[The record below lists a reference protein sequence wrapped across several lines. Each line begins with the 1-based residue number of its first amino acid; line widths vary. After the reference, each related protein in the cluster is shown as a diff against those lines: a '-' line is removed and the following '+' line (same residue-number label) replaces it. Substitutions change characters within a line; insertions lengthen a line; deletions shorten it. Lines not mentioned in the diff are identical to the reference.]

1 MSCSN
6 ELLAKQDSSGTVN
19 MCVTI
24 ILLACVILI
33 VIKLITRR
41 PARFPPGPLALPIM
55 GSHPFLPG
63 EGAEKY
69 VSEKITSYGPVTGL
83 YSGTY
88 PLIVINDWKMAK
100 SLFAR
105 EEFSGRIRYKS

>member
-1 MSCSN
+1 MS
-6 ELLAKQDSSGTVN
+6 
-19 MCVTI
+19 VTI
-24 ILLACVILI
+24 FLLACVILI
-33 VIKLITRR
+33 VIKLLTRR
-41 PARFPPGPLALPIM
+41 PPRFPPGPFGLPIM

-63 EGAEKY
+63 EGTDKY

-83 YSGTY
+83 FSGSY

-105 EEFSGRIRYKS
+105 EEFSGRIRYKRKIIIDLFTNQIL